1 MTIAEIQQAV
11 GANPALLGE
20 IATTFVPEV
29 VKSPELIK
37 GVLPIFTQNG
47 YVVRSQA
54 DETSYLETYKN
65 TVIEKEIPTRIKE
78 VHDRYDQ
85 DIFDLTGEKKQPN
98 EKTYDFL
105 KRKITEIKNSKVDDP
120 TLRGQLEKLQKDLL
134 DKDNVHKEAI
144 SKMESGFLKDQ
155 LTTLVTTALDVIQ
168 IAIPAH
174 LKTPEEKGKYEETQR
189 RMMKRDMLENI
200 TGKKDAQGNVIF
212 YEGETPLTS
221 TADGKPLKALDIINS
236 RYSSY
241 IAVDPNRKQAGA
253 GSGLE
258 MKDGKPIFTTKQQAF
273 DFLVAKGMDEK
284 TKAFTDEYAKLVREH
299 ALTA

>member
-29 VKSPELIK
+29 MKNPDLIK
-37 GVLPIFTQNG
+37 SVIPVFTQNG

-65 TVIEKEIPTRIKE
+65 TVVEKEIPTRIKQ
-78 VHDRYDQ
+78 VHDQYDT
-85 DIFDLTGEKKQPN
+85 DIFELTGERKLPN

-120 TLRGQLEKLQKDLL
+120 TLRAQLTKLQDDLKAKDTQ
-134 DKDNVHKEAI
+134 HAEAI
-144 SKMESGFLKDQ
+144 SKMESGYFKEQ
-155 LTTLVTTALDVIQ
+155 LTSLISTPIDLLD
-168 IAIPAH
+168 IAIPTH
-174 LKTPEEKGKYEETQR
+174 LKTPEEKTKYIETQR

-200 TGKKDAQGNVIF
+200 TGKKDAQGMIVF

-221 TADGKPLKALDIINS
+221 TADGKPLKAIDIINM

-241 IAVDPNRKQAGA
+241 IAADSRSQKGA

-258 MKDGKPIFTTKQQAF
+258 MKDGKPVFTTKQQVY
-273 DFLVAKGMDEK
+273 DYLVGKGMSDK
-284 TKAFTDEYAKLVREH
+284 SKAFTDEYAKLVTEH